1 MWPSDGHASCAII
14 ESHQYPVCNLKVTR
28 LVDGE
33 AQPSPA
39 NTSRCPESEAT
50 GKTDWGLQDSTPTL
64 SGYAERVTGGELES
78 YTCVLQLAKLW
89 ISLNSN
95 DHGP

>member
-1 MWPSDGHASCAII
+1 MARSMYHSIMVSSQVSTSERWAYDLISCAVWPSDGHASCAII

-50 GKTDWGLQDSTPTL
+50 D
-64 SGYAERVTGGELES
+64 
-78 YTCVLQLAKLW
+78 
-89 ISLNSN
+89 ISAGSSN
-95 DHGP
+95 DAN

>member
-1 MWPSDGHASCAII
+1 M
-14 ESHQYPVCNLKVTR
+14 
-28 LVDGE
+28 VDGE

-50 GKTDWGLQDSTPTL
+50 GKTQTGACKILLLLYQVMQREL
-64 SGYAERVTGGELES
+64 TGGELES

-89 ISLNSN
+89 VSLNSN